1 MTTINTPVSVPGS
14 AQTPV
19 SVPGSVQRTDDPN
32 IHGVA
37 ETKAFFKTTKFIV
50 LSSRPSGC
58 LRPTRSRRTDGHTD
72 YFQADRAWSTACC

>member
-14 AQTPV
+14 VQTPA

-37 ETKAFFKTTKFIV
+37 ETKPFFKTTKFIIFIVATVGV
-50 LSSRPSGC
+50 LLASYLVKAP
-58 LRPTRSRRTDGHTD
+58 RR
-72 YFQADRAWSTACC
+72 